1 VSESP
6 AAPAEQH
13 ASPARRLLI
22 TVGLALLIVVLVLLA
37 ASFLPR
43 WWAHRVSAQAG
54 GNFTAG
60 IALGLT
66 YGFVFT
72 IVPLAVLWWAFRR
85 RRTVRTW
92 TLMVA
97 AALALALPNLLTLG
111 IVLGTGGAAHAGE
124 RTLDVDAPGFR
135 ASVLVGTIVA
145 GLVFLAGGFM
155 LRSRRRDHREVQRLS
170 AELRSRDEAAAGAAE
185 QRPRPEHGSD
195 G

>member
-1 VSESP
+1 MSESS
-6 AAPAEQH
+6 AAPVERQQ
-13 ASPARRLLI
+13 STARRLLI
-22 TVGLALLIVVLVLLA
+22 TVGLALLVIVLVLLA

-43 WWAHRVSAQAG
+43 WWAHRVGAQAS

-92 TLMVA
+92 ALMVA
-97 AALALALPNLLTLG
+97 AALVLAMPNLLTLG

-135 ASVLVGTIVA
+135 ASVLVGSIAA
-145 GLVFLAGGFM
+145 GLVFLVGGFM
-155 LRSRRRDHREVQRLS
+155 LRSRQRTNREVERLS
-170 AELRSRDEAAAGAAE
+170 AELRSQDGAGAAE
-185 QRPRPEHGSD
+185 RRPRPEGGS
-195 G
+195 GS

>member
-1 VSESP
+1 MSEIS
-6 AAPAEQH
+6 AAPAERQP
-13 ASPARRLLI
+13 STARKLLI
-22 TVGLALLIVVLVLLA
+22 TVGLALLVVVLVLA
-37 ASFLPR
+37 ASSFLPR
-43 WWAHRVSAQAG
+43 WWAHRVGAQAG

-66 YGFVFT
+66 YGFLFT
-72 IVPLAVLWWAFRR
+72 IVPLAVLWWAFRQ

-111 IVLGTGGAAHAGE
+111 IVVGTGGAAHAGE

-135 ASVLVGTIVA
+135 ASVLIGAIA
-145 GLVFLAGGFM
+145 AALVFLVGGLM
-155 LRSRRRDHREVQRLS
+155 LRSRRRTHREVERLS
-170 AELRSRDEAAAGAAE
+170 AELHSRNGVGAANG
-185 QRPRPEHGSD
+185 RPRQDDDAG

>member
-1 VSESP
+1 MSESS
-6 AAPAEQH
+6 AAPVERR
-13 ASPARRLLI
+13 SSLARQLLI
-22 TVGLALLIVVLVLLA
+22 TVGLALLVVVLVLLA

-43 WWAHRVSAQAG
+43 WWAHRVGAQAG

-92 TLMVA
+92 ALMVT

-135 ASVLVGTIVA
+135 ASVLAGSIVA
-145 GLVFLAGGFM
+145 ALVFLVGGFM
-155 LRSRRRDHREVQRLS
+155 LRSRRRSHREVQRLS
-170 AELRSRDEAAAGAAE
+170 AELRSQNGAGAAE
-185 QRPRPEHGSD
+185 RRPRPEDAPGS
-195 G
+195 